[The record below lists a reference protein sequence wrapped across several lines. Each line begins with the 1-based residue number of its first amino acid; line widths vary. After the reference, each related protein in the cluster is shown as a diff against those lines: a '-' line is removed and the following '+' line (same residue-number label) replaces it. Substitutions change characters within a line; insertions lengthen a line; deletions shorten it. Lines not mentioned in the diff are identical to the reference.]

1 MSLFDDAPS
10 MSPSQFFAV
19 SADCMLVKGKLKKE
33 KDYLLPSN
41 SDLLGEDAFA
51 DVYAGW
57 SPSKLIFYFDVGVPF
72 QKIGEGDWSKG
83 DSIELFLD
91 TRDMKTKSTVSKFCH
106 HFVFFPALS
115 QNFYG
120 REVTRFRS
128 DDMHN
133 LCHPEDLNVDPKIGK
148 KSYTLLI
155 EIPKDCLYGYDPLNF
170 PRIGF
175 TYQINRTGAAPQHF
189 AVSSEEYAIEQS
201 PSTWGTL
208 NLHQE

>member
-19 SADCMLVKGKLKKE
+19 SADCMLLRNKFKPT
-33 KDYLLPSN
+33 KDFLLPSN
-41 SDLLGEDAFA
+41 AELLGEDSFA

-57 SPSKLIFYFDVGVPF
+57 TPSKLVFYFDVDVPF
-72 QKIGEGDWSKG
+72 QAIES
-83 DSIELFLD
+83 DSIEIFLD

-106 HFVFFPALS
+106 HFIFYPALN

-120 REVTRFRS
+120 KEVTRFRS

-148 KSYTLLI
+148 SAYTLLI
-155 EIPKDCLYGYDPLNF
+155 EIPKDCLHGYDPLNF

-175 TYQINRTGAAPQHF
+175 TYQINRTGGSPQHF
-189 AVSSEEYAIEQS
+189 AVSSEEYAVGQS

-208 NLHQE
+208 NLNQE